1 MTHAAQNTH
10 CVINN
15 GGVIRGDCVLHI
27 ICTHEGQEQGGQM
40 NDLQFYVL
48 FNSISVKG

>member
-1 MTHAAQNTH
+1 MQHRTSIVLLQ
-10 CVINN
+10 
-15 GGVIRGDCVLHI
+15 GVIRGDCVLHI
-27 ICTHEGQEQGGQM
+27 ICTPEGQEQGGQM